1 MSRHHQDRPAI
12 ALLKHCLRI
21 SKTVDQLKQSHA
33 LILKTLPEP
42 NPDSREDER
51 LLPFLLVKLLRVP
64 GDNLRYARYLFDEM
78 PHGRT
83 QFLWASLVRAH
94 VAGGHFT
101 RCIFLYARMH
111 RAGVSPSAFVF
122 SSVLNACA
130 RAPALSKGK
139 QVHARVLNLG
149 FLGNKIVETAL
160 LDMYA
165 KSGAVS
171 DARSIFDD
179 MGGKDVVTWTAMI
192 RGYSKLRMMEDAR
205 QLFDALETRNDMSWT
220 TMVAGYAN
228 CGDMNAAR
236 ELYDKMPGKNC
247 VTWVAMIAGYGK
259 IGDVTKTKRVFDEA
273 QVKDAACWA
282 AMLSC
287 YAQNGYA
294 MEALEMYR
302 EMRKLRVK
310 INDVAVVGAISAC
323 TQLADIK
330 MANELAVHVE
340 ETCCRRT
347 NFLSGAL
354 INMHSRCGNIDQAQT
369 EFRRMKNKDVIS
381 YSSMIRAL
389 SDHGKGLEALELF
402 QEMLKDGVKPNHI
415 TFVSV
420 LSACSHAGLVE
431 EGLMHFS
438 LMTKTFGIEPL
449 IEHYSTIIDLL
460 GRAGQLEKAYD
471 IVIHSQGVCDAGV
484 WGALLGACRVHGNVE
499 LGEMVARKLFAIEPE
514 NTGNYMLLA
523 DIYASVNRWEEAEK
537 VKGLVS
543 ERGLRKLPG
552 SSCI

>member
-1 MSRHHQDRPAI
+1 MSRHQDPSAI
-12 ALLKHCLRI
+12 ALLKHYLRI

-42 NPDSREDER
+42 NPHHCEDER
-51 LLPFLLVKLLRVP
+51 LLPFLLVKLLWFP
-64 GDNLRYARYLFDEM
+64 GDNLRYACHLFDEI
-78 PHGRT
+78 PDRKT
-83 QFLWASLVRAH
+83 QFLWASLIRAH
-94 VAGGHFT
+94 VARGHFI
-101 RCIFLYARMH
+101 RCISLYARMH
-111 RAGVSPSAFVF
+111 RAGVSPSAFIF

-130 RAPALSKGK
+130 RTPALFEGK

-149 FLGNKIVETAL
+149 FFGNKIVETAL

-165 KSGAVS
+165 KSGVIS
-171 DARSIFDD
+171 DARNIFDD
-179 MGGKDVVTWTAMI
+179 MGVKDVVTWTAMI
-192 RGYSKLRMMEDAR
+192 RGYSKLRMMEDAQ
-205 QLFDALETRNDMSWT
+205 QLFDALETRNDMCWT
-220 TMVAGYAN
+220 TMVAGYAY

-236 ELYDKMPGKNC
+236 DLYDKMPGKNC

-259 IGDVTKTKRVFDEA
+259 IGHVTKAKRVFDEA

-310 INDVAVVGAISAC
+310 INDVAMVGAISAC
-323 TQLADIK
+323 TQLTDIK
-330 MANELAVHVE
+330 MANELAGHVE
-340 ETCCRRT
+340 ERCCRRT
-347 NFLSGAL
+347 SFLCGAL
-354 INMHSRCGNIDQAQT
+354 INMHSRCGNIDQAET
-369 EFRRMKNKDVIS
+369 EFRKMKNKVVIS

-389 SDHGKGLEALELF
+389 SDHGKAHEALELF
-402 QEMLKDGVKPNHI
+402 QEMLKDNIKPNQI

-438 LMTKTFGIEPL
+438 RMTKTFGIEPL
-449 IEHYSTIIDLL
+449 IEHFSTIIDLL
-460 GRAGQLEKAYD
+460 GRAGQLQKAYD
-471 IVIHSQGVCDAGV
+471 IVINSQGIGDAGV

-499 LGEMVARKLFAIEPE
+499 LGEMIARKLFMIEPE

-523 DIYASVNRWEEAEK
+523 HIYASANRWEEAEK
-537 VKGLVS
+537 VKRLVS

>member
-1 MSRHHQDRPAI
+1 MSRRTRHQDQPAI
-12 ALLKHCLRI
+12 PLLKHYLQI
-21 SKTVDQLKQSHA
+21 SDSVDQLKQSHA
-33 LILKTLPEP
+33 LILKTLTEP
-42 NPDSREDER
+42 DPHQC
-51 LLPFLLVKLLRVP
+51 LLIKLLGFP
-64 GDNLRYARYLFDEM
+64 SENLHYARHLFDQI
-78 PHGRT
+78 PNRKT
-83 QFLWASLVRAH
+83 QFLWASLILAH
-94 VAGGHFT
+94 VAHGHFI
-101 RCIFLYARMH
+101 RCISLHARMH
-111 RAGVSPSAFVF
+111 RVGVSPSAFIF

-130 RAPALSKGK
+130 RVPVLLEGK
-139 QVHARVLNLG
+139 QVHTRVLNLG
-149 FLGNKIVETAL
+149 FLGNRIVDTAL

-165 KSGAVS
+165 KSGAIS
-171 DARSIFDD
+171 DARNIFDG

-192 RGYSKLRMMEDAR
+192 RGYAKLRMMKDAQ

-228 CGDMNAAR
+228 CGDMNAAG
-236 ELYDKMPGKNC
+236 ELYGKMPGKNC
-247 VTWVAMIAGYGK
+247 VTWVAMIAGYGR
-259 IGDVTKTKRVFDEA
+259 IGDVIKAKRVFDEA

-310 INDVAVVGAISAC
+310 INDVAVVAAISAC

-340 ETCCRRT
+340 ETCCSRT
-347 NFLSGAL
+347 NLVSGAL
-354 INMHSRCGNIDQAQT
+354 INMHSRCGNIDRAQN
-369 EFRRMKNKDVIS
+369 EFKKMKVKDVIS

-389 SDHGKGLEALELF
+389 SDHGKALEALDLF
-402 QEMLKDGVKPNHI
+402 QEMLKDGFKPNRI

-431 EGLMHFS
+431 EGFGYFS
-438 LMTKTFGIEPL
+438 RMTETFGIEPS

-471 IVIHSQGVCDAGV
+471 IMMSSQGTCDAGV

-499 LGEMVARKLFAIEPE
+499 LGEMVARKLFAIEP
-514 NTGNYMLLA
+514 NNAGNYMLLA
-523 DIYASVNRWEEAEK
+523 SIYASANRWEEAEE
-537 VKGLVS
+537 VKRLVS
-543 ERGLRKLPG
+543 ERGIRKLPG